1 MGPTLTQLAIGDRPD
16 AWERAGF
23 HVVDERIRI
32 GPVTIV
38 LKPATEGTSRG
49 IVAWAFDGVDDDGS
63 IDGLLTL
70 DRPVAGDD
78 DPPAHPNGVT
88 GVDHVVVMTD
98 DLERTSAALR
108 HFGFE
113 PRRRRDLPDADPPRA
128 QIFWWAGPTIIE
140 LVGPA
145 TATGTGPASIWGLAL
160 TVDDIDRS
168 AAGLG
173 ELLSTPKDAVQPGRR
188 IAALRTR
195 DLGISVP
202 IALMTPHVATPD

>member
-1 MGPTLTQLAIGDRPD
+1 MGPTLTQLDIGDRPD

-23 HVVDERIRI
+23 RVVDRRVRI

-38 LKPATEGTSRG
+38 LEPPAEGATRG
-49 IVAWAFDGVDDDGS
+49 VLAWAFDGVDHDES

-70 DRPVAGDD
+70 DRPLDAHDD
-78 DPPAHPNGVT
+78 AIPHPNGVT

-98 DLERTSAALR
+98 DLDRTSTALR
-108 HFGFE
+108 HVGFE

-140 LVGPA
+140 LVGPV

-160 TVDDIDRS
+160 TVDDIDRT
-168 AAGLG
+168 ANALG
-173 ELLSTPKDAVQPGRR
+173 ERMSAPKAAVQPGRR

-195 DLGISVP
+195 DLDISVP
-202 IALMTPHVATPD
+202 IALMTPHVAPPD